1 MRCMKTHDLPSLS
14 RKDYNI
20 VDLGNDTF
28 LIENSTTDELRIC
41 VVSHE
46 VNWEYLTEEDIC
58 KYFDDSFTFVPFYAS
73 LSTIH
78 QAKFLKSFFVCVSR
92 GFNSIKFFR
101 APFWSNLDYDM
112 EIVEYTLD
120 KDTVHEET
128 PFLVLLSYCSYNVML
143 QKNHIDELILGE
155 SWRLQEMNDY
165 EKENNSFSSKNLYN
179 ADYIL
184 PFSTIL
190 YLSFTPGHSVEQYEF
205 FIKAYWLLKNSD
217 STLTFADYYKD
228 SFVFW
233 DERDIPENDLPLSLI
248 NSDLKEIL
256 VSSVMKIYENGMMN
270 DSQNIYTLNKIDFAM
285 YLMADKKSMKNGYLT
300 VSDFLKCR
308 DEKGKIV
315 YDMNIYTI
323 YSECLPVQEFENQYI
338 IDKISSDSNYSD
350 LLIEKIYE
358 FFTLIN
364 DWVRKYSADM
374 PLILFLNVYWENPEK
389 LFEQLR

>member
-1 MRCMKTHDLPSLS
+1 MKTHDLPSLS
-14 RKDYNI
+14 RKDYHI

-28 LIENSTTDELRIC
+28 LIENSSTDELRIC

-46 VNWEYLTEEDIC
+46 VNWEYLTEEEIC

-78 QAKFLKSFFVCVSR
+78 RAKFLKSFFVCVSR
-92 GFNSIKFFR
+92 GFNSLKFFR
-101 APFWSNLDYDM
+101 APFWSNRDYDM

-228 SFVFW
+228 GFVFW
-233 DERDIPENDLPLSLI
+233 DERDISENDLPLSLI

-256 VSSVMKIYENGMMN
+256 VSSVMKIYENEMMN

-285 YLMADKKSMKNGYLT
+285 YLMADKKFMKNGYLT

-358 FFTLIN
+358 FFSLIN